1 MLSRTPAWRQR
12 MQFSQLKR
20 REFLPLLGAPEACPL
35 AVRAGAQAIN
45 LCATGLVARSCKLNL
60 GGHVCATALTPAG
73 GFRLGYPT
81 VFALVIKK

>member
-60 GGHVCATALTPAG
+60 GGHVCATALTPPG
-73 GFRLGYPT
+73 GSRLGYPT

>member
-60 GGHVCATALTPAG
+60 GGHAPG
-73 GFRLGYPT
+73 GSRLGYPT